1 MKKRYGDRVQFL
13 GIYVREAHPADGW
26 RLPGNDRL
34 GIAIPQPRST
44 QERTEVAGRC
54 CQALKM
60 TMPLLV
66 DEVDDAVG
74 RAYSGMP
81 DRLYVIGRDGRVV
94 YKAGRGPFGFK
105 TGEMEQSLVM
115 TLLEQDAA
123 PRTEGRLPVP
133 TDGEA
138 WKHLPRAEQGSGQ
151 PLPVWA
157 RALAPV
163 LPRTTAAMLELD
175 YRHRAASPL
184 DAKLRA
190 KMRWTAAHANRC
202 AYAEAYALADLQGA
216 GATPAEVAAFTA
228 NRQAAPDAERAAL
241 AFADKLT
248 RAASTVTDEEVR
260 RLRAYHGDA
269 KVVAMVQLLAHANF
283 QDRLL
288 LTFAFPVEEGG
299 PRPALEVRFAKPL
312 SAVEAPPRRT
322 PPHPQPLAP
331 EAGERGE
338 KGPPLSPRG
347 RGVGGE
353 GDAEWA
359 QLDFTFLQGKLDA
372 QRAREPR
379 IPVPPWEEVRKHL
392 PAGTPPSAKPLR
404 IRWSLVC
411 SGYQPELAAGW
422 SACTRGFAEDA
433 RQDRVFE
440 ESLFWVVTRSLQCF
454 Y

>member
-13 GIYVREAHPADGW
+13 GIYVREAHPTDGW
-26 RLPGNDRL
+26 RVPGNDRV
-34 GIAIPQPRST
+34 GISIAQPRST

-74 RAYSGMP
+74 HAYSGMP
-81 DRLYVIGRDGRVV
+81 DRLYVIDRSGRVA

-115 TLLEQDAA
+115 TLLDQEAA

-133 TDGEA
+133 ANEEA

-151 PLPVWA
+151 ALPVWA

-175 YRHRAASPL
+175 YRHRSASPL

-190 KMRWTAAHANRC
+190 KMRWVAAHANRC
-202 AYAEAYALADLQGA
+202 AYAEAYALADLRRA
-216 GATPAEVAAFTA
+216 GSTPTEVAALTGM
-228 NRQAAPDAERAAL
+228 RQEAPEDERAAL
-241 AFADKLT
+241 EFADKLT
-248 RAASTVTDEEVR
+248 RAASTVSDEEVR
-260 RLRAYHGDA
+260 RLRERYGDS
-269 KVVAMVQLLAHANF
+269 KVVAMVQLLAYANF

-288 LTFAFPVEEGG
+288 LSFAFPVEEGG
-299 PRPALEVRFAKPL
+299 PRPAPEVRFAKPL
-312 SAVEAPPRRT
+312 SAVEAPPRRL
-322 PPHPQPLAP
+322 PQEAP
-331 EAGERGE
+331 RTAAAG
-338 KGPPLSPRG
+338 PR
-347 RGVGGE
+347 
-353 GDAEWA
+353 DAEWTR
-359 QLDFTFLQGKLDA
+359 LDFDFLQGKLDA
-372 QRAREPR
+372 QRGREPR
-379 IPVPPWEEVRKHL
+379 IPVPPWEEVRKRL
-392 PAGTPPSAKPLR
+392 PPGTPLPPRPLR

-422 SACTRGFAEDA
+422 SACTRGFGEDA
-433 RQDRVFE
+433 RQDRLFE
-440 ESLFWVVTRSLQCF
+440 ESLFWVVTRSLECF

>member
-34 GIAIPQPRST
+34 GIAIAQPRST

-202 AYAEAYALADLQGA
+202 AYAEAYALADLQRA
-216 GATPAEVAAFTA
+216 GATPAEVAALTGKREA
-228 NRQAAPDAERAAL
+228 MPEAERAAL

-260 RLRAYHGDA
+260 RLREYHGDA

-312 SAVEAPPRRT
+312 SAVEAPPRR
-322 PPHPQPLAP
+322 
-331 EAGERGE
+331 
-338 KGPPLSPRG
+338 PPLDALRMATADPR
-347 RGVGGE
+347 
-353 GDAEWA
+353 DAEWA

-392 PAGTPPSAKPLR
+392 PAGTPPPAKPLR